1 VVWNPV
7 IEAYNIIYKTK
18 IQPMKIARV
27 LIAMISLGLAV
38 SAGRTIVEL
47 WEQKGRVGEKER
59 ELTRVLTEN
68 KRLESQLTDMKN
80 PSYVERV
87 ARDQLGMVKEGETMV
102 MLPQGGANAEGRGN
116 SGELPVWQQWFRL
129 FF

>member
-1 VVWNPV
+1 
-7 IEAYNIIYKTK
+7 
-18 IQPMKIARV
+18 
-27 LIAMISLGLAV
+27 MISLGLAV

>member
-1 VVWNPV
+1 
-7 IEAYNIIYKTK
+7 
-18 IQPMKIARV
+18 MKIARIV
-27 LIAMISLGLAV
+27 IALISLGLAV

-87 ARDQLGMVKEGETMV
+87 ARDQLGMVKEGETIV
-102 MLPQGGANAEGRGN
+102 MLPQGGANT
-116 SGELPVWQQWFRL
+116 GEKKDRHEFPVWQQWFRL